1 MAAAPPLSADVL
13 SFLASAPAAAAPTP
27 VVAAAW
33 GAARAG
39 AVRGKAALRTTTRGG
54 RGGLLAPVVGGRPRR
69 TPLSVRCNA
78 TSRDGRVRTRFHCL
92 PFQSDFAHFF
102 FFLFI
107 L

>member
-13 SFLASAPAAAAPTP
+13 SFLTSAPAAPTP

-39 AVRGKAALRTTTRGG
+39 PVRGKAALRTTRGG
-54 RGGLLAPVVGGRPRR
+54 RGGVLAPLVGRRPRQ

-78 TSRDGRVRTRFHCL
+78 TSRDGRV
-92 PFQSDFAHFF
+92 
-102 FFLFI
+102 
-107 L
+107 